1 MSFTFCT
8 VLGFIVGFGLFGGI
22 ASYLAFCV
30 YGVEGGFREKFSENF
45 SPIILL
51 TNGLIGVAGALAIQ
65 VLVIGMR
72 FYEKGEPVVSDFIYL
87 AAICL
92 IGGFAARSYLNQ
104 VSQMFAKQ
112 IEQKLEENKK
122 KVERVEDRQAKQF
135 VLAAA
140 LGPDSEPVVLE
151 AVVRAADLGLK
162 KNPDDGT
169 FVVTKATALRHLGK
183 LPQAIETLTRYLDAH
198 RSATQRDKFISS
210 AYYNRA
216 CYYAVQGNAPAALSD
231 LKRALE
237 LSENVADDKAHAK
250 TDEDFKS
257 LRSNATFQ
265 TLVA

>member
-1 MSFTFCT
+1 MSFTLCT
-8 VLGFIVGFGLFGGI
+8 VLGFIAGFGFFGGI

-112 IEQKLEENKK
+112 IEQKLAENKK
-122 KVERVEDRQAKQF
+122 DVERADEKQDKLF
-135 VLAAA
+135 VLAAG
-140 LGPDSEPVVLE
+140 LGPESEPVVLE
-151 AVVRAADLGLK
+151 AVVRAADRGLK

-183 LPQAIETLTRYLDAH
+183 LPQAIETLTRYIDAH
-198 RSATQRDKFISS
+198 RSASQPDKFISS

-216 CYYAVQGNAPAALSD
+216 CYHSLQGDVPAALSD
-231 LKRALE
+231 LRRALE
-237 LSENVADDKAHAK
+237 LSINVAADKEQASN
-250 TDEDFKS
+250 DEDFKS
-257 LRSNATFQ
+257 LKNNAEFKA
-265 TLVA
+265 LVA

>member
-8 VLGFIVGFGLFGGI
+8 VLGFIAGFGFFGGI

-122 KVERVEDRQAKQF
+122 KVEQVADKQTKLF
-135 VLAAA
+135 LLAAS
-140 LGPDSEPVVLE
+140 LGPNSGPDVLD
-151 AVVRAADLGLK
+151 AVVKAADLYLDK
-162 KNPDDGT
+162 DPDDGNL
-169 FVVTKATALRHLGK
+169 VVIKATALRHLGK
-183 LPQAIETLTRYLDAH
+183 IPQAMETVTRYIEAH
-198 RSATQRDKFISS
+198 RSASQPDKYISS

-216 CYYAVQGNAPAALSD
+216 CYHALQGDASAALSD
-231 LKRALE
+231 LRRALE
-237 LSENVADDKAHAK
+237 LSVNVADDKTHAK
-250 TDEDFKS
+250 EDEDFKA
-257 LRSNATFQ
+257 LKNTTEFKA
-265 TLVA
+265 LVA